1 MKLIC
6 FLLLLATSAIAD
18 EAIRLPVSC
27 ADVQWPSNE
36 VMRALG
42 FETQPSGGG
51 ATWLYA
57 HAYRTRDWNQVWRQ
71 IRRPAETN
79 AGLLG
84 YVAGLRPRFAEL
96 TLSDILVNWRT
107 GEQHCEV
114 RLAVDYNGYR
124 RGFFTEGPERF
135 RSTGEL
141 ERKIL
146 ELIRLQVWAKGLKAE
161 K

>member
-1 MKLIC
+1 MKLITLA
-6 FLLLLATSAIAD
+6 LLSMTLLAEESM
-18 EAIRLPVSC
+18 RLPLACGHV
-27 ADVQWPSNE
+27 DWPSHE
-36 VMRALG
+36 VMNALG
-42 FETQPSGGG
+42 FDVQPSGGG
-51 ATWLYA
+51 ATMVYA

-71 IRRPAETN
+71 VKKPAETN
-79 AGLLG
+79 AGLIG

-96 TLSDILVNWRT
+96 TLSDINVNWRT

-124 RGFFTEGPERF
+124 RGFLTEGPERF

-146 ELIRLQVWAKGLKAE
+146 ELIRLQVWAKGLLAE

>member
-1 MKLIC
+1 MKLITLALFC
-6 FLLLLATSAIAD
+6 MTLLAEESM
-18 EAIRLPVSC
+18 RLPLSC
-27 ADVQWPSNE
+27 GHVDWPSHE
-36 VMRALG
+36 VMSALG
-42 FETQPSGGG
+42 FDVQPSGGG
-51 ATWLYA
+51 ATMIYA

-71 IRRPAETN
+71 VKKPAETHS
-79 AGLLG
+79 GLFG

-96 TLSDILVNWRT
+96 TLSGINVNWRT

-146 ELIRLQVWAKGLKAE
+146 ELIRLQVWAKGLLPE
-161 K
+161 

>member
-1 MKLIC
+1 MRLCWIA
-6 FLLLLATSAIAD
+6 LLCLTACAEEVML
-18 EAIRLPVSC
+18 LPVSC
-27 ADVQWPSNE
+27 AHVQWPSNE

-51 ATWLYA
+51 AAWIYA

-71 IRRPAETN
+71 VKRPAETN

-84 YVAGLRPRFAEL
+84 YIAGLRPRFAEL
-96 TLSDILVNWRT
+96 TLYDINVDWRT

-146 ELIRLQVWAKGLKAE
+146 ELIRLQVWAKGLLAE

>member
-1 MKLIC
+1 MRLLG
-6 FLLLLATSAIAD
+6 LLLIFMTIRA
-18 EAIRLPVSC
+18 EEGMRLPVSC
-27 ADVQWPSNE
+27 GHVHWPSNE

-51 ATWLYA
+51 ATWIYA

-71 IRRPAETN
+71 IRKPAETN
-79 AGLLG
+79 AGLFG

-96 TLSDILVNWRT
+96 TLYDHLVNWRT
-107 GEQHCEV
+107 GEKHCEV

-146 ELIRLQVWAKGLKAE
+146 ELIRLQVWAKGLLAE

>member
-1 MKLIC
+1 
-6 FLLLLATSAIAD
+6 
-18 EAIRLPVSC
+18 
-27 ADVQWPSNE
+27 
-36 VMRALG
+36 MRALG
-42 FETQPSGGG
+42 FETQPSGGA
-51 ATWLYA
+51 ATWIYA

-71 IRRPAETN
+71 IRRPAETRV
-79 AGLLG
+79 GVLG

-96 TLSDILVNWRT
+96 TLHDVNVNWRT
-107 GEQHCEV
+107 GEQHCDV

-146 ELIRLQVWAKGLKAE
+146 ELIRLQVWANGFLE
-161 K
+161 EEQESRPSWPQP